1 MKNFRVLI
9 ASHSPLHLRSLQRM
23 IGQGGHQVIHASN
36 GAEAMDHLD
45 KQSVDL
51 CFLQDTLPNESGLEF
66 CQTYTNAAETER
78 IPIVI
83 FSRQPELEPEALAK
97 GAADFLK
104 MPCQTQEA
112 LGLVENWCQM
122 IRSPNNG

>member
-1 MKNFRVLI
+1 
-9 ASHSPLHLRSLQRM
+9 M

-83 FSRQPELEPEALAK
+83 FRANRNWNRKHSPKERPTFSRCLAK
-97 GAADFLK
+97 PRKPWAWSKTGVK
-104 MPCQTQEA
+104 
-112 LGLVENWCQM
+112 
-122 IRSPNNG
+122 